1 MHPDKEITWPPD
13 NKVKM
18 NVMGFEDAYRNALI
32 VRLSDNPLLD
42 IQFATPAGLAV
53 LKTIAW
59 QDRSP
64 DGSRDAQ
71 DLAYLMSNYL
81 DAGNQKR
88 LYNDHGDLLDVDDFD
103 YIRSGAQLLGRD
115 MAKMMLPET
124 REVVV
129 QILGHETDSSK
140 RHRLVEDMMKNL
152 PVSEELFETY
162 LGQLKALKMGIDDVM
177 PEHVERSEDL
187 RTVPA
192 RTIY

>member
-1 MHPDKEITWPPD
+1 
-13 NKVKM
+13 M